1 VQSYGQRTSRRAM
14 SNRFRFR
21 FQNFSFSNILE
32 RQREWRDV
40 IPLPLEAVASPV
52 HVHTLP
58 WHPPLVAGGIR
69 LRVAAASQRAD
80 GAVPLPLAVRVSRRQ
95 CGAFAPFPQ
104 WAAGVTR
111 TRRGD
116 SEGQQARARG
126 QALSQSRRRPPH
138 SPSRPIQVPRPGPR
152 ALHEKRIGPSRC
164 QTIRASAGDPRPAGR
179 AWPTAPACIAR
190 GSVGSCTG
198 QAAQCSLLTTSVYH
212 FFRWGIPDKEPER
225 KAFSAL
231 FAALLRVERGFIWVD
246 APCPSSGTGQGGAT
260 VPKANRRDGL
270 VGWGRRSSLDNS
282 DVA

>member
-1 VQSYGQRTSRRAM
+1 M

-21 FQNFSFSNILE
+21 FQNFSFSNKLQ

-40 IPLPLEAVASPV
+40 IPLPLEAVPRQYTCTHHGS
-52 HVHTLP
+52 
-58 WHPPLVAGGIR
+58 WHQPLAAGGIR

-80 GAVPLPLAVRVSRRQ
+80 GAVPLPLAVRVPRRQ
-95 CGAFAPFPQ
+95 CGACLRVCSFPR
-104 WAAGVTR
+104 AAGVTR
-111 TRRGD
+111 TRRG
-116 SEGQQARARG
+116 EGQQARARG
-126 QALSQSRRRPPH
+126 QALSQPRRRPPH
-138 SPSRPIQVPRPGPR
+138 SPSRPIQVPRPR
-152 ALHEKRIGPSRC
+152 ALHENPKRRIGPC

-179 AWPTAPACIAR
+179 AWPAAPACIAR

-198 QAAQCSLLTTSVYH
+198 QAAQCSLGTTSVYH

-231 FAALLRVERGFIWVD
+231 FAALLRVEHGFIWVD

-270 VGWGRRSSLDNS
+270 VGCGRRSSLDNA